1 MAITEQ
7 SRYELH
13 QALEEIMGK
22 ERATTLMEH
31 LPPTGWADVATKT
44 DLAHAVELLQMSA
57 RAELHRGLYRQAGL
71 IAVMLT
77 VLFTALKLT

>member
-1 MAITEQ
+1 VAITEQ

-13 QALEEIMGK
+13 QVLEEIMGK

-31 LPPTGWADVATKT
+31 LPPVGWADVATKT
-44 DLAHAVELLQMSA
+44 DIAHAVELVQMTM
-57 RAELHRGLYRQAGL
+57 RTELHRGLYHQAGL